1 MGWVREAQEGE
12 NIYIVMTS
20 LHCCMIETNTTLQS
34 NYRPIRKY
42 KRDSQTK
49 KSKMQIFKTVRQ
61 VIRNAF
67 SLQP

>member
-20 LHCCMIETNTTLQS
+20 LHCCMIETNTTLYS
-34 NYRPIRKY
+34 NYHPIRKY
-42 KRDSQTK
+42 KRDRQK
-49 KSKMQIFKTVRQ
+49 KNADFKTVRQ

>member
-20 LHCCMIETNTTLQS
+20 LHFCMIETNTTLQS

-49 KSKMQIFKTVRQ
+49 KK
-61 VIRNAF
+61 
-67 SLQP
+67 